1 MKKIRL
7 NAEVLTV
14 ETFETSGAAGETGTV
29 EAHMPSPNPVP
40 LPTGD
45 AAAWTCNP
53 LQWTC
58 DDGCEDSHWQTY
70 CGLPCGDTSPQYDTC
85 WDTCQWP

>member
-7 NAEVLTV
+7 DV
-14 ETFETSGAAGETGTV
+14 EAIAVESFETSGEQGEAGTV
-29 EAHMPSPNPVP
+29 QAHMP
-40 LPTGD
+40 LPRPRTGNAED
-45 AAAWTCNP
+45 WTCDRF
-53 LQWTC
+53 QWTC
-58 DDGCEDSHWQTY
+58 DCPDSHWQTY